1 MIIIGDIGNT
11 DTKICLLNSNYTII
25 KKLILPTN
33 KINKSLLFKKL
44 AYITKKKN
52 SIRKSL
58 FCSVVPN
65 KFFLIK
71 SFLQGDLK
79 IKTIELKKL
88 KLSKIMK
95 IKVNKKQIGS
105 DRLANA
111 IALSSKNKNY
121 IILDFGTA
129 TTFDVVVG
137 NIYKGGVIAPGV
149 NISLKTLI
157 NNANLIPQI
166 NLKKTNR
173 VIGKNTV
180 NAVRSGFFWGYVG
193 LINNIVELIKKE
205 TKKSFK
211 IVITGGFSKL
221 FKNALKFKVIDDRD
235 ITLKGLIK
243 SAKLFNL

>member
-1 MIIIGDIGNT
+1 MILIGDIGNT
-11 DTKICLLNSNYTII
+11 DTKICLINSNYTII
-25 KKLILPTN
+25 KKLTLPTK
-33 KINKSLLFKKL
+33 KINKSILLKKL
-44 AYITKKKN
+44 TYIINKKS

-65 KFFLIK
+65 KFLLIK
-71 SFLQGDLK
+71 SFLRKNLK
-79 IKTIELKKL
+79 IKTIELKNL
-88 KLSKIMK
+88 NLSNIMK
-95 IKVNKKQIGS
+95 VKVNRKQVGS

-111 IALSSKNKNY
+111 IAVISKKRNY

-129 TTFDVVVG
+129 TTFDVIIG
-137 NIYKGGVIAPGV
+137 NVYLGGVIAPGV
-149 NISLKTLI
+149 NISLMTLI
-157 NNANLIPQI
+157 NKATLIPKL
-166 NLKKTNR
+166 NLKRIRN

-193 LINNIVELIKKE
+193 LINNIIELIKNE

-211 IVITGGFSKL
+211 IILTGGFSSL
-221 FKNALKFKVIDDRD
+221 FANSLRFKVIIDKD